1 MGLLSDLTL
10 TDSGFHPYLNTGTLF
25 DIQTGVFVPGDHGGM
40 VLNGGLTTTNAVV
53 GREQMFKSTELF
65 SYVIQAMLR
74 YPLSE
79 CYVYDTEYSLKK
91 DRLIHFAQALDY
103 KAFDERM
110 IIQTP
115 ADLSAGEWFANIKK
129 IHAYKIANAKD
140 YMVESPLLDPR
151 TGKRLKVWIP
161 TFVVVDSWSVFS
173 SEQVQEVMDT
183 KVLGSSD
190 TNMIFMKDGIIK
202 KMMLSQI
209 PKMAATAGIYFM
221 LSAHVGNKFELNP
234 YAPSNKSLPLMKS
247 TDKPKTVGSEF
258 NFLMSNYIQ
267 MHSVSPLIESKEP
280 IYPLEGSGDSELNE
294 VVSIM
299 LRCKNNMS
307 GTLLRMVV
315 SQRDGILPDM
325 SNYHYLRKNDYF
337 GLIGNSR
344 EHKPAMTDIVL
355 SRGTVRAKL
364 NDQTNPG
371 NPKLGHALELIA
383 QLSYIQDNW
392 AGNTAGDVDF
402 SMKPKVLAEKLLASD
417 GPTTDDILSSRSWW
431 TYDKTNTQPYMSLYD
446 VLAIAQGVYKAK
458 GISMAQPKTKK

>member
-1 MGLLSDLTL
+1 MGLLSELAL
-10 TDSGFHPYLNTGTLF
+10 SDSCFQPYLNTGTLF
-25 DIQTGVFVPGDHGGM
+25 DIQTGVFIPGDHGGM

-74 YPLSE
+74 YPQSE

-91 DRLIHFAQALDY
+91 ERLIQFAPELDY
-103 KAFDERM
+103 ASFNERM

-115 ADLSAGEWFANIKK
+115 MDLTAGEWFANIKK
-129 IHAYKIANAKD
+129 IQAHKLAKAKD
-140 YMVESPLLDPR
+140 YMVDSPLLDPR

-209 PKMAATAGIYFM
+209 PRMAATAGMYFM
-221 LSAHVGNKFELNP
+221 LSAHIGNKFELNP

-307 GTLLRMVV
+307 GTLLRTVV
-315 SQRDGILPDM
+315 SQRAGILPDM

-344 EHKPAMTDIVL
+344 EHKPAMTDIAL
-355 SRGTVRAKL
+355 SRGTVRKKL
-364 NDQTNPG
+364 GD
-371 NPKLGHALELIA
+371 PKLCHALELIA

-392 AGNTAGDVDF
+392 AGNITGDVDF
-402 SMKPKVLAEKLLASD
+402 SMKPKALAEKLLAND

-431 TYDKTNTQPYMSLYD
+431 TYDKTNTQPFMSLYD
-446 VLAIAQGVYKAK
+446 VLAIAQGVYRAK
-458 GISMAQPKTKK
+458 GISMAQSKTKK

>member
-1 MGLLSDLTL
+1 
-10 TDSGFHPYLNTGTLF
+10 
-25 DIQTGVFVPGDHGGM
+25 
-40 VLNGGLTTTNAVV
+40 
-53 GREQMFKSTELF
+53 
-65 SYVIQAMLR
+65 
-74 YPLSE
+74 
-79 CYVYDTEYSLKK
+79 
-91 DRLIHFAQALDY
+91 
-103 KAFDERM
+103 
-110 IIQTP
+110 
-115 ADLSAGEWFANIKK
+115 
-129 IHAYKIANAKD
+129 
-140 YMVESPLLDPR
+140 
-151 TGKRLKVWIP
+151 
-161 TFVVVDSWSVFS
+161 
-173 SEQVQEVMDT
+173 
-183 KVLGSSD
+183 
-190 TNMIFMKDGIIK
+190 
-202 KMMLSQI
+202 
-209 PKMAATAGIYFM
+209 
-221 LSAHVGNKFELNP
+221 
-234 YAPSNKSLPLMKS
+234 
-247 TDKPKTVGSEF
+247 
-258 NFLMSNYIQ
+258 
-267 MHSVSPLIESKEP
+267 
-280 IYPLEGSGDSELNE
+280 
-294 VVSIM
+294 
-299 LRCKNNMS
+299 
-307 GTLLRMVV
+307 LLRMVV